1 MEFIVYLEKIMKN
14 KILLSIAIFFLIFCF
29 IILFKSLNNSNVYV
43 PESISEKPLIN
54 FDSQDL
60 FSTIKISSDQIFV
73 DSEFY
78 ILNIWA
84 SWCLPCRTEHPY
96 LMEFNKNSSIK
107 LIGLNYKD
115 KPDNAKKFINKFGNP
130 YSVNIVDLNGTIS
143 IKLGAY
149 GVPETFLI
157 NKERKILKKII
168 GPLNKKLVKEINLII
183 K

>member
-1 MEFIVYLEKIMKN
+1 MKN
-14 KILLSIAIFFLIFCF
+14 KILLPIIILFLFFCF
-29 IILFKSLNNSNVYV
+29 IVLFKGLNNSNLYI
-43 PESISEKPLIN
+43 PDSTSGKSLTN
-54 FDSQDL
+54 FNSTDL
-60 FSTIKISSDQIFV
+60 FSNTKISFEEIFV

-84 SWCLPCRTEHPY
+84 SWCLPCRTEHSY
-96 LMEFNKNSSIK
+96 LVELNKNSSIK

-115 KPDNAKKFINKFGNP
+115 NPDNAKNFINDFGNP
-130 YSVNIVDLNGTIS
+130 YSLNIVDSKGTIS

-157 NKERKILKKII
+157 NNERIIIKKII
-168 GPLNKKLVKEINLII
+168 GPLNKKLIDEINLIT

>member
-1 MEFIVYLEKIMKN
+1 VELVVYLEKIMKN
-14 KILLSIAIFFLIFCF
+14 KILLSVAIFFLIFCF

-43 PESISEKPLIN
+43 PKSISEKPLIN
-54 FDSQDL
+54 FNSQDL
-60 FSTIKISSDQIFV
+60 FSTVKISSDQIFIG
-73 DSEFY
+73 SEFY

-84 SWCLPCRTEHPY
+84 SWCLPCRDEHAY
-96 LMEFNKNSSIK
+96 LMEFSKNSSIK

-115 KPDNAKKFINKFGNP
+115 NPDNAKKFINKFGNP
-130 YSVNIVDLNGTIS
+130 YLFNMVDLNGTIS

-149 GVPETFLI
+149 GIPETFLI
-157 NKERKILKKII
+157 NKERKILKKIV